1 MNENGMNE
9 WISSAGLSDDIREL
23 AEQMQFTDG
32 HIILQLYFHFVIF
45 CGIVSNNMLFG
56 AKGVIISPAGE
67 RAPDVIRPAASLQP
81 GERLGYGPQQ
91 GLRFLRVC

>member
-1 MNENGMNE
+1 
-9 WISSAGLSDDIREL
+9 
-23 AEQMQFTDG
+23 
-32 HIILQLYFHFVIF
+32 
-45 CGIVSNNMLFG
+45 MLFG

-67 RAPDVIRPAASLQP
+67 RAPDVVRPAASLQP